1 MLEAIAT
8 GQWPAPAN
16 TEAAEEQKKP
26 VASGA
31 IMMCAVCF
39 GGRRAKLQLRS
50 GQFMARVI
58 VSTNFGTDL
67 ADGKI
72 DLRGGAAL
80 SAGRMFGELHVLPDV
95 GRSRSCRPLELEG
108 IEPDEMSLRK
118 STRT

>member
-1 MLEAIAT
+1 MAPTT
-8 GQWPAPAN
+8 GRGPGSMRVW
-16 TEAAEEQKKP
+16 T
-26 VASGA
+26 ASPYQFKHVGA